1 MSVFKRVA
9 WTGTAKS
16 EAYSG
21 NTDADTLNGMGGADT
36 LKGLAGG
43 DDLYGG
49 NGRDVLYGGAGDDFI
64 GGDKGGDRLFG
75 GTGSDRI
82 YVSGLDTATGGAGAD
97 QFVILDPGNGGGD
110 KSDLGTVIIRDF
122 DAVGADKDLLDLG
135 VFGYNSGVR
144 WQQRDKGLDDNFEIV
159 RQGDD
164 TILRLKGETGTIV
177 TVVIED
183 VLPGQLT
190 EDHFFFVTEKQRS
203 AFESANWTGTA
214 KSEKKSGGVDGD
226 SFDGK
231 GGSDTLYGNGGQD
244 NLRGGTGNDKLFGG
258 AARDY
263 LMGDKGADTLFG
275 GGGNDRI
282 YLSGGDVGVGG
293 GGVDDFVVTD
303 VDLGSPEFLDKG
315 VLTVRDFATTGP
327 AQDHLE
333 MGAFGFRGVRWQH
346 RDKGMEDGF
355 EMFAN
360 GSDVVLRLECEE
372 GTIIKVVLE
381 DTKIGELKSDHFVF
395 VFPSKAAESASR
407 AESANWTG
415 TAKAESKTGTAKAD
429 FFDGKGGN
437 DTLKGMDGNDNLRGG
452 KGADVVFGGAG
463 SDRLY
468 VSGGDTATGGSGADY
483 FILWNAG
490 MQPEVADPGVC
501 VVRDFQTDG
510 AKHDKVELTMFSGI
524 TWAHRDKGLDDGF
537 EIVAQGSDTLIR
549 LKGANGVISAI
560 RLLDVSKAELT
571 ADHFEWPFV

>member
-16 EAYSG
+16 EEHSG

-135 VFGYNSGVR
+135 VFGTYSDVR
-144 WQQRDKGLDDNFEIV
+144 WQHRDKGLDDNFEIV

-164 TILRLKGETGTIV
+164 TILRLKGQEGTIV

-183 VLPGQLT
+183 VLPAQLT
-190 EDHFFFVTEKQRS
+190 KDHFFFFTEKQRS
-203 AFESANWTGTA
+203 AFESVNWNGTA
-214 KSEKKSGGVDGD
+214 KS
-226 SFDGK
+226 
-231 GGSDTLYGNGGQD
+231 
-244 NLRGGTGNDKLFGG
+244 
-258 AARDY
+258 
-263 LMGDKGADTLFG
+263 
-275 GGGNDRI
+275 
-282 YLSGGDVGVGG
+282 
-293 GGVDDFVVTD
+293 
-303 VDLGSPEFLDKG
+303 
-315 VLTVRDFATTGP
+315 
-327 AQDHLE
+327 
-333 MGAFGFRGVRWQH
+333 
-346 RDKGMEDGF
+346 
-355 EMFAN
+355 
-360 GSDVVLRLECEE
+360 
-372 GTIIKVVLE
+372 
-381 DTKIGELKSDHFVF
+381 
-395 VFPSKAAESASR
+395 
-407 AESANWTG
+407 
-415 TAKAESKTGTAKAD
+415 ESKTGTAKAD
-429 FFDGKGGN
+429 SFDGKGGN

-468 VSGGDTATGGSGADY
+468 VSGGDTATGGSGADN
-483 FILWNAG
+483 FVLWDAG
-490 MQPEVADPGVC
+490 MQPEVADAGVC

-510 AKHDKVELTMFSGI
+510 AKHDKVELTMFSGLK
-524 TWAHRDKGLDDGF
+524 WAHRDKGLEDGL
-537 EIVAQGSDTLIR
+537 EIVAQGKDTLIR
-549 LKGANGVISAI
+549 LKGEDGVISAI
-560 RLLDVSKAELT
+560 RLLGVAKAELT
-571 ADHFEWPFV
+571 ADHFEWPFM